1 MEVLRSILS
10 CFSSR
15 SRTRARPG
23 AQSHHGLWSSGAS
36 DKNKSMVEQ
45 LQRYGVIRSTKVAE
59 VMEAIDRGLFVPLG
73 GTPYHD
79 SPMPIGYNAT
89 ISAPHMHAAC
99 LELLEKNLQPGMR
112 ALDVGSGTGYLTACF
127 ALMVGPEGRAVGVEH
142 IPELVATSIEN
153 IKKSAAAPQ
162 LNDGSLS
169 IHVAESFSSVRGLG
183 KGVSGKPYPGLC
195 NARRPRLEPG
205 TFRSQTMAGK
215 VGQNWHPMTP
225 SMLELQHRRSQ
236 RR

>member
-169 IHVAESFSSVRGLG
+169 IHVAVQRASALCGVWGRVLVASLTLACAMRGDRDSNPG
-183 KGVSGKPYPGLC
+183 PSG
-195 NARRPRLEPG
+195 
-205 TFRSQTMAGK
+205 
-215 VGQNWHPMTP
+215 
-225 SMLELQHRRSQ
+225 HRRWQ
-236 RR
+236 GRLARTGTL